1 MVASEEELSVLA
13 VELSSDFAHEETS
26 SAMLTIRINQDNKL
40 LILFLFKNVDN
51 AELKNHKFKLFN
63 PIDILTKLNINL
75 PDSF

>member
-13 VELSSDFAHEETS
+13 VELSSDFAHDETS
-26 SAMLTIRINQDNKL
+26 TAMLTTGTNQYNK
-40 LILFLFKNVDN
+40 IFISFLFRNVDN
-51 AELKNHKFKLFN
+51 AELNNHKFKLFN